1 MGVCHREIP
10 SLRPEEESQACEQSS
25 ELFRRASGVD
35 EVPSYSVVPPASMR
49 S

>member
-1 MGVCHREIP
+1 MEMCRKEIP
-10 SLRPEEESQACEQSS
+10 SLRPEEESQACERSA

-35 EVPSYSVVPPASMR
+35 EVLSYSVVPPASIR